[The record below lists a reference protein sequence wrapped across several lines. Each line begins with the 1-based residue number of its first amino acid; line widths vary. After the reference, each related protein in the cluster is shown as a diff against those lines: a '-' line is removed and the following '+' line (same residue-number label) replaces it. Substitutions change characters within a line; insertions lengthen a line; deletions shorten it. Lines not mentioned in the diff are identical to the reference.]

1 MMKVSTERERGDMFI
16 ISCFLFGSLK
26 SLAQPK
32 GDKEL
37 DRQTRQTG
45 NIEKRIESKE

>member
-37 DRQTRQTG
+37 DRQTDRQ
-45 NIEKRIESKE
+45 RDKETLRRG